1 MKENHDRSVKIKEKD
16 TKNVKL
22 QIEIDSLHNIIKS
35 LEINLKETEGKL
47 LKSSNKNNNLEL
59 KIEELAKELVEVL
72 PKI

>member
-1 MKENHDRSVKIKEKD
+1 MD

-59 KIEELAKELVEVL
+59 KIEELAKELEVL